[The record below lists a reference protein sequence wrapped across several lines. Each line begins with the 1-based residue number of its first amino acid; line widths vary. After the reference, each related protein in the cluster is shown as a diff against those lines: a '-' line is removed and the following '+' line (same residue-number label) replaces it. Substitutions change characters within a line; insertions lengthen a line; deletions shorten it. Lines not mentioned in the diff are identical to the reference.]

1 MAARPRAH
9 PVPFLAVK
17 DLIVRV
23 IRSRALRAGF
33 VLVALVLGVIAVVDR
48 WQDVRPVLHR
58 LDAGW
63 LALSF
68 AAALLALVAS
78 AAMWRSLLGG
88 MGSRLPVRVAGRVF
102 LVSQLGKYLPGSVWP
117 VLAQM
122 ELARDHDVPRTRAA
136 TASIL
141 VMVMNLASGLFIA
154 ALTIPIFAGDVA
166 ARYRWMLVLAPVIL
180 AFLYPRILNPVLR
193 LLFRLA
199 RRPQPEYELRLR
211 DVARGF
217 AWSLA
222 AWLAYGVH
230 TWLLVLGIGAHSP
243 QALPLAIGGFAL
255 AFCAGFLVVILPA
268 GAGVRDVAL
277 AAALSPV
284 LGPGGAIVVSL
295 ASRLLLVVADLA
307 SAGGAAVTARAT
319 IRADRHTIKN

>member
-1 MAARPRAH
+1 MKG
-9 PVPFLAVK
+9 L
-17 DLIVRV
+17 LIRV
-23 IRSRALRAGF
+23 FRSRLLRAGF
-33 VLVALVLGVIAVVDR
+33 VLVALVLGVIAVVNR

-63 LALSF
+63 LVLSF

-78 AAMWRSLLGG
+78 AAMWRSLLADL
-88 MGSRLPVRVAGRVF
+88 GSRLPVRVAGRVF

-122 ELARDHDVPRTRAA
+122 ELARDHDVPRPRAA
-136 TASIL
+136 TASVL
-141 VMVMNLASGLFIA
+141 VMVMNLASGLFVA
-154 ALTIPIFAGDVA
+154 ALTIPVFAGDVA
-166 ARYRWMLVLAPVIL
+166 VRYRWMLILAPVIL
-180 AFLYPRILNPVLR
+180 AFLHPRILNPVLR

-199 RRPQPEYELRLR
+199 RRPPLERELRLR
-211 DVARGF
+211 DIARGF

-230 TWLLVLGIGAHSP
+230 TWLLVAGIGAHSP
-243 QALPLAIGGFAL
+243 YALPLSIGGFAL
-255 AFCAGFLVVILPA
+255 AFCAGFLVVIVPA

-284 LGPGGAIVVSL
+284 LGTGGAIVVSL

-307 SAGGAAVTARAT
+307 SAGGAAVTARGT
-319 IRADRHTIKN
+319 FRPNGDVVKN

>member
-1 MAARPRAH
+1 M
-9 PVPFLAVK
+9 K
-17 DLIVRV
+17 DGLLRV
-23 IRSRALRAGF
+23 LRSRALRVVF
-33 VLVALVLGVIAVVDR
+33 VLVALVLGGVAVANR
-48 WQDVRPVLHR
+48 WNDVRPVLHR

-63 LALSF
+63 LAVSLV
-68 AAALLALVAS
+68 AALLALVAS
-78 AAMWRSLLGG
+78 AAMWRSLLADL
-88 MGSRLPVRVAGRVF
+88 GSRLPVRVAGRVF

-141 VMVMNLASGLFIA
+141 VMVMNLASGLFVA
-154 ALTIPIFAGDVA
+154 AVTIPVFAGDVA
-166 ARYRWMLVLAPVIL
+166 VRYRWMFLAAPVIL
-180 AFLYPRILNPVLR
+180 VFLYPRVLNPLLALALR
-193 LLFRLA
+193 LT
-199 RRPQPEYELRLR
+199 RRPPMEHALRLR
-211 DVARGF
+211 DVARAF

-222 AWLAYGVH
+222 AWLAYGLH
-230 TWLLVLGIGAHSP
+230 AWLLVLGVGTHSP
-243 QALPLAIGGFAL
+243 SALPLAIGGFAL

-295 ASRLLLVVADLA
+295 ASRLVLVVADLA
-307 SAGGAAVTARAT
+307 AAGGAAITARGML
-319 IRADRHTIKN
+319 RANRPAVKN

>member
-1 MAARPRAH
+1 MAWGRFR
-9 PVPFLAVK
+9 LAVK
-17 DLIVRV
+17 DLLLRV
-23 IRSRALRAGF
+23 IRSRALRAAF
-33 VLVALVLGVIAVVDR
+33 VLVALVLGVIAVVNR

-78 AAMWRSLLGG
+78 AAMWRSLLAG

-122 ELARDHDVPRTRAA
+122 ELARDHEVPRTRAG

-141 VMVMNLASGLFIA
+141 VMVMNLASGLFVA
-154 ALTIPIFAGDVA
+154 ALTIPVFAGDVA
-166 ARYRWMLVLAPVIL
+166 ARYRWMLLLAPVIL
-180 AFLYPRILNPVLR
+180 AFLYPRILNPLLNV
-193 LLFRLA
+193 LFRLA
-199 RRPQPEYELRLR
+199 RRPPPEHALRLR
-211 DVARGF
+211 DIARGF

-222 AWLAYGVH
+222 TWLAYGVH
-230 TWLLVLGIGAHSP
+230 TWLLALGIGTHAAA
-243 QALPLAIGGFAL
+243 ALPLAIGGFAL
-255 AFCAGFLVVILPA
+255 AFCAGFLVVIVPA

-284 LGPGGAIVVSL
+284 LGAGGAIVVSL
-295 ASRLLLVVADLA
+295 ASRLLLVIADLA
-307 SAGGAAVTARAT
+307 AAGGAAATARGKFQAK
-319 IRADRHTIKN
+319 RHAVEN